1 MTYSKGGIPYYY
13 LYLQNDSISLEKSC
27 DASTYYENNVGDKV
41 CFKEQTN
48 TREQIGMFF
57 ICFIFG
63 FAITVSFILK
73 YV

>member
-1 MTYSKGGIPYYY
+1 MTYSKGGTPYYY

-48 TREQIGMFF
+48 CIEQFLVLL
-57 ICFIFG
+57 ICFSVVP
-63 FAITVSFILK
+63 AILIYLTHR